1 MSMASFWT
9 LESIKSVLGGTWL
22 ARPSEEGSLGGASI
36 DSRAVSAGQI
46 FFALRG
52 ERVDGHA
59 FVRGALERGAGLA
72 IVDRPEAL
80 EDGLVQE
87 VKSKRAILR
96 VPDVGAALLKL
107 AAAYRKTLD
116 MTKVIAV
123 GGSNGKTTTTRLIEQ
138 VLLSGLRGTASIKS
152 FNNAIGVPL
161 TILNARR
168 TDQFLL
174 CEVGTNAPGEILTL
188 TEVVCPD
195 IAVIT
200 SIGREHLEGL
210 KDLAGVA
217 QEEAT
222 LLRTLNKGGLAIL
235 NADAPELTR
244 ATQRELAKRIA
255 GTFSVVRFG
264 SASDADLRIGDVR
277 ADGNGVR
284 WMVNGRLQCTI
295 GLLGEHNAWNATA
308 ALAVGR
314 RLGLN
319 EEQIVSALATA
330 KGPEMRMQKHAVER
344 SGGTITVI
352 NDAYNANPESMVKA
366 FEAIG
371 AMSVSPGGRRV
382 LVIGE
387 MLELG
392 IESPA
397 LHAEVGKATGLAKPD
412 VVVCVGAM
420 MEHAARVIGQMMP
433 QVQVVRV
440 LSADGEGAR
449 QIAGL
454 LRSGDLVLLKGS
466 RRMGLERVLK
476 ALEASGGCTS
486 VVEAKPESPLC
497 AERPNAA

>member
-1 MSMASFWT
+1 MASFWT
-9 LESIKSVLGGTWL
+9 LESIKSVVGGTWL
-22 ARPSEEGSLGGASI
+22 ARPSEDVSLGGASI
-36 DSRAVSAGQI
+36 DSRTLNSGQV

-52 ERVDGHA
+52 ERVDGHT
-59 FVRGALERGAGLA
+59 FVRSALERGAGVA
-72 IVDRPEAL
+72 IVDRPESLDAS
-80 EDGLVQE
+80 LVQS
-87 VKSKRAILR
+87 VKSTRAILR
-96 VPDVGAALLKL
+96 VSDVGAALLKL

-138 VLLSGLRGTASIKS
+138 VLRTGLRGTASMKS

-161 TILNARR
+161 TILNAKR

-222 LLRTLNKGGLAIL
+222 LLRTLSKGGLAIL
-235 NADAPELTR
+235 NGDAPELMK
-244 ATQRELAKRIA
+244 ATQRELSKRSA
-255 GTFSVVRFG
+255 ENHGVVRFG
-264 SASDADLRIGDVR
+264 SAGDADLRISDVR
-277 ADGNGVR
+277 ADGSGVR
-284 WMVNGRLQCTI
+284 WMVNGRLKCAI

-314 RLGLN
+314 RLGLS
-319 EEQIVSALATA
+319 EEQIVGALATA
-330 KGPEMRMQKHAVER
+330 KGPEMRMQPHIVER
-344 SGGTITVI
+344 TGGAITVV

-371 AMSVSPGGRRV
+371 AMSPGIAGRRV

-397 LHAEVGKATGLAKPD
+397 LHAEVGKATELAKPD

-420 MEHAARVIGQMMP
+420 MEHAARVIAQGMP
-433 QVQVVRV
+433 RVQVMRV
-440 LSADGEGAR
+440 LSADGDGAR
-449 QIAGL
+449 QIAGV
-454 LRSGDLVLLKGS
+454 LRGGDLVLLKGS

-476 ALEASGGCTS
+476 ELEGSGGCTS
-486 VVEAKPESPLC
+486 VVEAKPEAAVC
-497 AERPNAA
+497 AERPKDAA